1 MADRSDT
8 SLVQGLAHVGIAV
21 DDLARVLG
29 YLERLGFEV
38 VRRQPVADQGAVS
51 HIVRAGSVDLELLE
65 AVRDDGAVARHLAR
79 RGPGLHHLCLLVKDV
94 SAAVD
99 AAEQAGLQL
108 LDRHPQ
114 ADPDGDRVFVHP
126 RSSGGVLI
134 GLVQPRE
141 GEDGG
146 GG

>member
-1 MADRSDT
+1 MPEQPGG

-29 YLERLGFEV
+29 YLEQLGFEV

-65 AVRDDGAVARHLAR
+65 AVREDGAVARHLAR
-79 RGPGLHHLCLLVKDV
+79 RGPGLHHLCLRVGDV
-94 SAAVD
+94 SEAAR
-99 AAEQAGLQL
+99 AAEGAGLQL
-108 LDRHPQ
+108 LDRTPH

-134 GLVQPRE
+134 GLVQERE
-141 GEDGG
+141 GSA
-146 GG
+146 